1 MFCVLVVPASRF
13 LRPKA
18 VPAAALTA
26 LLPAHRAAG
35 YAAQRGST
43 ALSQALS
50 SATRSRG
57 CLQAQST
64 WMRQQRNLFREKRV
78 TAYMSMLHVC
88 ISTCSGRQTRQRQ
101 RHQPASQPSGS
112 RPARRTDSQART
124 GLRGAA
130 AAPSS
135 VGPSLVSLQ
144 QPQRVRYQPCSRVR
158 SRGSAV
164 FAAAKRIRTRREDG
178 PSRRAFVRRG
188 WLRWLRTDRY
198 RDAPHADNL
207 A

>member
-1 MFCVLVVPASRF
+1 MLVVPASRF

-64 WMRQQRNLFREKRV
+64 WMRQQHNLFREKRV
-78 TAYMSMLHVC
+78 TVYMLHVC

-101 RHQPASQPSGS
+101 RHQPASRPSGS
-112 RPARRTDSQART
+112 QPARRTGGGART
-124 GLRGAA
+124 VLRGAA

-164 FAAAKRIRTRREDG
+164 FVAA
-178 PSRRAFVRRG
+178 SRRIHTSCG
-188 WLRWLRTDRY
+188 TDT
-198 RDAPHADNL
+198 D
-207 A
+207 

>member
-1 MFCVLVVPASRF
+1 MWLKAFLRALVPASRF

-18 VPAAALTA
+18 VPAAARTA
-26 LLPAHRAAG
+26 LLLAHRAAG

-64 WMRQQRNLFREKRV
+64 CMRQQHNLFREKRV
-78 TAYMSMLHVC
+78 TVYMVHVC

-101 RHQPASQPSGS
+101 RHQPASRPSGS
-112 RPARRTDSQART
+112 QPARRTDSQART
-124 GLRGAA
+124 VLRGAA

-144 QPQRVRYQPCSRVR
+144 PQRVRYQPCSRAR
-158 SRGSAV
+158 SRGSAGFV
-164 FAAAKRIRTRREDG
+164 CGSQQEDTHVMWHRYRLTRRG
-178 PSRRAFVRRG
+178 KR
-188 WLRWLRTDRY
+188 
-198 RDAPHADNL
+198 
-207 A
+207 